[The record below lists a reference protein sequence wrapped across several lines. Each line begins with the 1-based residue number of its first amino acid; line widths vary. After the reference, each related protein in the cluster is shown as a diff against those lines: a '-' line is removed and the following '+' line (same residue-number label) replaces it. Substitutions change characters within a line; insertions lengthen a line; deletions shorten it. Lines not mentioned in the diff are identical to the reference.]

1 MPFSE
6 VETIMRCPAILLIA
20 AALGATTLG
29 TTMLGTIGAA
39 AQVISP
45 IPPGP
50 PLRPEQPLRITSTFR
65 TILTMTP
72 TQVVPDAAAQ
82 EAGRRALYAMA
93 ADECAVLSE
102 TFKSDCHLTSVQIV
116 AFPPLGSNAQPANI
130 LNATAT
136 YELRPLRQSPAR

>member
-1 MPFSE
+1 
-6 VETIMRCPAILLIA
+6 MRYSAILFVA
-20 AALGATTLG
+20 AALGHTTLAATTLG
-29 TTMLGTIGAA
+29 ATSAA

-45 IPPGP
+45 MPPGP
-50 PLRPEQPLRITSTFR
+50 PQRPEQPLRITSTFR
-65 TILTMTP
+65 TTLTMAP
-72 TQVVPDAAAQ
+72 TQIVPDAAAQ

-93 ADECAVLSE
+93 ADECAMLSE

-136 YELRPLRQSPAR
+136 YELRPMRQSPAR

>member
-1 MPFSE
+1 
-6 VETIMRCPAILLIA
+6 MRCSAILFVA
-20 AALGATTLG
+20 AALGAAMLAATTLG
-29 TTMLGTIGAA
+29 ATSAT

-50 PLRPEQPLRITSTFR
+50 PQRPEQPLRISSTFR
-65 TILTMTP
+65 TTLPMAP
-72 TQVVPDAAAQ
+72 TQIVPDAAAQ

-102 TFKSDCHLTSVQIV
+102 IFKSDCHLTSVQIV

-130 LNATAT
+130 LNATAN
-136 YELRPLRQSPAR
+136 YELRPLRQPQAR

>member
-1 MPFSE
+1 
-6 VETIMRCPAILLIA
+6 MRYPAILLIA
-20 AALGATTLG
+20 AALGATAFIATTLG
-29 TTMLGTIGAA
+29 ATSAA

-50 PLRPEQPLRITSTFR
+50 PQRPEQPLRITSTFR
-65 TILTMTP
+65 TTLTMAP
-72 TQVVPDAAAQ
+72 TQIVPDAAAQ
-82 EAGRRALYAMA
+82 DAGRRALYAMA

-116 AFPPLGSNAQPANI
+116 AFPPLGSSAQPANI

>member
-1 MPFSE
+1 MKSL
-6 VETIMRCPAILLIA
+6 TLLL
-20 AALGATTLG
+20 AALALSATS
-29 TTMLGTIGAA
+29 AA
-39 AQVISP
+39 AQVSSP

-50 PLRPEQPLRITSTFR
+50 QLRGEQPLRISSTFR

-93 ADECAVLSE
+93 ADECAALSE
-102 TFKSDCHLTSVQIV
+102 IFKSDCHLTSVQIV

-130 LNATAT
+130 LNATAN
-136 YELRPLRQSPAR
+136 YELRPMRQQAR

>member
-1 MPFSE
+1 
-6 VETIMRCPAILLIA
+6 MRYSAILFIA
-20 AALGATTLG
+20 TALGAATLAVTTLG
-29 TTMLGTIGAA
+29 ATSAT

-50 PLRPEQPLRITSTFR
+50 AQRSEQPLRISSTFR
-65 TILTMTP
+65 TTLTMAP
-72 TQVVPDAAAQ
+72 TQIVPDAAAQ

-102 TFKSDCHLTSVQIV
+102 IFKSDCHLTSVQIV

-130 LNATAT
+130 LNATAN
-136 YELRPLRQSPAR
+136 YELRPLRQPQAR

>member
-1 MPFSE
+1 
-6 VETIMRCPAILLIA
+6 MRYPAILFVA

-29 TTMLGTIGAA
+29 AATLGTISAA

-50 PLRPEQPLRITSTFR
+50 PQRPEQPLRITSTFR
-65 TILTMTP
+65 TTLTMAP
-72 TQVVPDAAAQ
+72 TQIVPDAAAQ

-93 ADECAVLSE
+93 ADECAMLSE